1 MPNFGLV
8 ELPENASSAIYL
20 KLMRS
25 AQSSEIRVSILA
37 SPTKRLQFRV
47 RRICDPS
54 VSLCFHDLLCQ
65 HTDRVIAVSMN
76 AEQTVNFFDRRL
88 GTVFFPRYMLDPY
101 PQNAVFRV
109 A

>member
-1 MPNFGLV
+1 MPDFGLV
-8 ELPENASSAIYL
+8 EMTQHTCSAIYL
-20 KLMRS
+20 HVMRG
-25 AQSSEIRVSILA
+25 AQSSENRVSILT
-37 SPTKRLQFRV
+37 SPTKRAQFRGF
-47 RRICDPS
+47 RICDPS

-65 HTDRVIAVSMN
+65 HMDRVIAVSMD